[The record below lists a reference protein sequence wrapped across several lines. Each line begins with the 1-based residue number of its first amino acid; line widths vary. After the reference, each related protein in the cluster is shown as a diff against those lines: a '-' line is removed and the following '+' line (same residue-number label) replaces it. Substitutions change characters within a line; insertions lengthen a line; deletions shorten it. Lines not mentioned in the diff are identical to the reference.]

1 MVSEKTLEHPVL
13 TLMVFT
19 LLGLMGIFSLGN
31 TSVSLMPD
39 VDMPYLMVS
48 ATYENAGPESVEKSV
63 TTLIEDALV
72 SLSNLKEI
80 TSTSSEGRSSVF
92 LEFNYGTNLDIAT
105 NDVRDK
111 LDRITRRLPDDVTPT
126 IFKMD
131 SDSQPI
137 MRIALRGNRSVD
149 ELKKIAEDQVVDI
162 LEQSQ
167 GVGQAESMGGRT
179 QIVRV
184 ELEQNRLQAYNLTL
198 SEV

>member
-92 LEFNYGTNLDIAT
+92 LEFN
-105 NDVRDK
+105 
-111 LDRITRRLPDDVTPT
+111 
-126 IFKMD
+126 
-131 SDSQPI
+131 
-137 MRIALRGNRSVD
+137 
-149 ELKKIAEDQVVDI
+149 
-162 LEQSQ
+162 
-167 GVGQAESMGGRT
+167 
-179 QIVRV
+179 
-184 ELEQNRLQAYNLTL
+184 
-198 SEV
+198 